1 MSGDINIIYPR
12 MGVEA
17 SQPQKALDLLPKP
30 IRTAMRHMGVEKLTE
45 PQEKAIPAI
54 LSGKNV
60 LLIAPTGSGKTE
72 AAILPV
78 LGNLVSIKG
87 RRGISLLYI
96 TPLRALNRDMMKRI
110 LKWCALLGLSVDV
123 RHGDTPSSMRRKQAL
138 KPPDILITTPET
150 LQAILPGRRMQRSLR
165 EVKWVIVDEV
175 HEIAESKRG
184 VQLAVALERLREI
197 TGRDFQRIGL
207 SATAGTPEKVGKLL
221 TGSKGSVE
229 IIRVLVPKGYRY
241 WIEWPQPD
249 EEDFDLSTAL
259 YTSPEAAARIR
270 TIKDLCDAHTST
282 LIFVNSRQVAE
293 MLALSFLDPKI
304 GIHHGSLSREER
316 AKIEDSFK
324 KGLTKAIVCTST
336 LELGIDIGT
345 ADLVIQYLSPRQ
357 VGPLIQRV
365 GRSGHRLGL
374 TSEGI
379 ILTAFVDDALE
390 SMVVVSRARNEKV
403 EPIRIHEGALDVL
416 AHQIVGLSL
425 DKGGISISKAIEVLS
440 RTYPFRRLSKKK
452 LWRIVNFLS
461 RLGLIRLEGDMITP
475 TRKARKYYFSNLSMI
490 PDERRYPVID
500 IASNRT
506 IGTVG
511 EEFIMLRA
519 RIGLHFICRGMVW
532 NIEHISD
539 DGVYVTPVED
549 PRAALPGWDGEILPV
564 PYELA
569 SEVGRLRRKIAEKLV
584 RCGVEQTIGWL
595 CKRFQIDGNA
605 ASKIIGE
612 IREQLENGA
621 PVPSDN
627 LILIEGFDRYLI
639 VNCCLGE
646 SANRALGYIIDQR
659 LSKEGLIRNW
669 WADGYR
675 ILIELQVEVDES
687 NFRHL
692 VEKVLPSDS
701 EEVERDF
708 YARVM
713 ERFPFGYYMKFV
725 AERFGAIE
733 RGLSLG
739 EERLLD
745 LYNKFKQTPIYD
757 ETMREVLQEK
767 VDIERVKK
775 VVSAIK
781 SGKIRVETRISR
793 ERPTPIS
800 YHILNK
806 YAEIPEMIALEQ
818 VQADSLERMR
828 NTIMHTR
835 IELVC
840 MECGKKQEPIAIK
853 DLPHKPSCHSCGST
867 LLTIISRYRE
877 HLVEVVNKRLQG
889 GKLSEDESRLLANLR
904 RIADVIHSYGK
915 RGIIALSVYGI
926 GPQTAL
932 RILSKMHYSEDELLK
947 DLMEAKLQYTR
958 TKPYWKT

>member
-1 MSGDINIIYPR
+1 MTSEENRPSSKSLR
-12 MGVEA
+12 
-17 SQPQKALDLLPKP
+17 LLPKSV
-30 IRTAMRHMGVEKLTE
+30 IIAMKQIGIEKLADT
-45 PQEKAIPAI
+45 QEKAIPLI
-54 LSGKNV
+54 MRGMNV

-72 AAILPV
+72 AALLPV
-78 LGNLVSIKG
+78 LSKLISIEN

-110 LKWCALLGLSVDV
+110 VKWCTLLGLSVDV
-123 RHGDTPSSMRRKQAL
+123 RHGDTPSPIRRKQAL

-150 LQAILPGRRMQRSLR
+150 LQAILPGRRMQNNLR
-165 EVKWVIVDEV
+165 DVKWIIVDEI

-207 SATAGTPEKVGKLL
+207 SATVGTPEKVGKLL
-221 TGSKGSVE
+221 AGSRRPVE
-229 IIRVLVPKGYRY
+229 IIRVPVPKGYRY

-249 EEDFDLSTAL
+249 EEDFDLSTTL

-270 TIKDLCDAHTST
+270 TIKDLCDAYTST

-293 MLALSFLDPKI
+293 MLALRLSLLDPKI

-316 AKIEDSFK
+316 TKIEDSFK
-324 KGLTKAIVCTST
+324 KGLIKAIVCTST

-357 VGPLIQRV
+357 VGPFIQRV

-374 TSEGI
+374 TSEGV

-390 SMVVVSRARNEKV
+390 SIAVVSRARSEKV
-403 EPIRIHEGALDVL
+403 EPTKIHEGALDVL

-425 DKGGISISKAIEVLS
+425 DHGGISLSKAVEIVS
-440 RTYPFRRLSKKK
+440 RAYPFRRLDKKEFQK
-452 LWRIVNFLS
+452 VAGFLS
-461 RLGLIRLEGDMITP
+461 KLGLIRFEGDRIMP
-475 TRKARKYYFSNLSMI
+475 TKKARKYYFSNLSMI
-490 PDERRYPVID
+490 PDERRYPVVD
-500 IASNRT
+500 LTANRT
-506 IGTVG
+506 IGIVG

-519 RIGLHFICRGMVW
+519 RVGLHFICRGMVW
-532 NIEHISD
+532 NIEQISD

-549 PRAALPGWDGEILPV
+549 PRAALPGWDGEILPI

-569 SEVGRLRRKIAEKLV
+569 KEVGGLRRKIAEKLEKD
-584 RCGVEQTIGWL
+584 GVELTVSWL
-595 CKRFQIDGNA
+595 CKEFQVDSNA
-605 ASKIIGE
+605 ARKIVGE
-612 IREQLENGA
+612 IWEQLENGA

-646 SANRALGYIIDQR
+646 LANRTLGYVIDQR
-659 LSKEGLIRNW
+659 LSRKKLIRNW
-669 WADGYR
+669 WADAYR
-675 ILIELQVEVDES
+675 ILIELPVEVSQS
-687 NFRHL
+687 NFRQL
-692 VEKVLPSDS
+692 VEQVLPRDC
-701 EEVERDF
+701 EEVEKDF
-708 YARVM
+708 HARIS

-745 LYNKFKQTPIYD
+745 LYNRFRQTPIFV

-767 VDIERVKK
+767 VDVETVKK
-775 VVSAIK
+775 MVSAIR
-781 SGKIRVETRISR
+781 SGKIRVETRISI
-793 ERPTPIS
+793 EKPTPLS

-806 YAEIPEMIALEQ
+806 YAEIPEMIAPEQ
-818 VQADSLERMR
+818 VQADALERMR
-828 NTIMHTR
+828 NAIMHTK
-835 IELVC
+835 IELIC
-840 MECGKKQEPIAIK
+840 MECGKRQDPVAIR
-853 DLPHKPSCHSCGST
+853 DLPPKPGCYSCGST
-867 LLTIISRYRE
+867 LLAILPGYKGY
-877 HLVEVVNKRLQG
+877 LVGIVNKRLG
-889 GKLSEDESRLLANLR
+889 GEKLSEEEARLLADLR
-904 RIADVIHSYGK
+904 RTADVIHSYGR

-947 DLMEAKLQYTR
+947 DLLEAKLQYIR

>member
-1 MSGDINIIYPR
+1 MGLTSEGNGLSGESLR
-12 MGVEA
+12 
-17 SQPQKALDLLPKP
+17 LLPKSV
-30 IRTAMRHMGVEKLTE
+30 RTAMKQIGIEKLVET
-45 PQEKAIPAI
+45 QEKAIPLI
-54 LSGKNV
+54 MTGINV

-72 AAILPV
+72 AALLPILSK
-78 LGNLVSIKG
+78 LIAIKN
-87 RRGISLLYI
+87 RKGISLLYI
-96 TPLRALNRDMMKRI
+96 TPLRALNRDMLKRI
-110 LKWCALLGLSVDV
+110 MKWCSLLGLSVDV

-150 LQAILPGRRMQRSLR
+150 LQAILPGRRMQSHLR
-165 EVKWVIVDEV
+165 EVKWVVVDEI

-197 TGRDFQRIGL
+197 IGRDFQRIGL
-207 SATAGTPEKVGKLL
+207 SATVGTPEKVGKLL
-221 TGSKGSVE
+221 AGSKRPIE
-229 IIRVLVPKGYRY
+229 IIRVPVPKGYRY
-241 WIEWPQPD
+241 WIEWPQPN
-249 EEDFDLSTAL
+249 EEDFDLSTTL

-270 TIKDLCDAHTST
+270 TIKYLCDAYTST

-293 MLALSFLDPKI
+293 MLALRLGFLDHKI

-316 AKIEDSFK
+316 ARIEDSFK

-357 VGPLIQRV
+357 VGPFIQRV

-374 TSEGI
+374 TSEGV

-390 SMVVVSRARNEKV
+390 SIAVVSRARSEKV
-403 EPIRIHEGALDVL
+403 EPTRIHEGALDVL

-425 DKGGISISKAIEVLS
+425 DHGSISISKAVKIVS
-440 RTYPFRRLSKKK
+440 RAYPFRRLGEEE
-452 LWRIVNFLS
+452 LRRVADFLS
-461 RLGLIRLEGDMITP
+461 KLGLIRLEGDSIMP
-475 TRKARKYYFSNLSMI
+475 TRKARKYYFPNLSMI
-490 PDERRYPVID
+490 PDERRYPVVD
-500 IASNRT
+500 LTSNRT
-506 IGTVG
+506 IGIVG

-532 NIEHISD
+532 NIEQISD

-549 PRAALPGWDGEILPV
+549 PRAALPGWDGEILPI

-569 SEVGRLRRKIAEKLV
+569 REVGRLRRKIAEKLS
-584 RCGVEQTIGWL
+584 RGEAEQTVSWL
-595 CKRFQIDGNA
+595 CKEFQIDSNA
-605 ASKIIGE
+605 ARKIVGE
-612 IREQLENGA
+612 IREQMEMGA

-627 LILIEGFDRYLI
+627 LILVEGFDRYLV

-646 SANRALGYIIDQR
+646 LANRTLGYIIDKR
-659 LSKEGLIRNW
+659 LSRDGLIRNW

-675 ILIELQVEVDES
+675 ILIELPVEMAES

-692 VEKVLPSDS
+692 VERVLPKDS
-701 EEVERDF
+701 QEVERDF
-708 YARVM
+708 YARIR

-745 LYNKFKQTPIYD
+745 LYSRFKQTPIYD
-757 ETMREVLQEK
+757 ETIREVLQEK
-767 VDIERVKK
+767 SDVETVKR
-775 VVSAIK
+775 VVSAIRK
-781 SGKIRVETRISR
+781 GRIRVETRISR
-793 ERPTPIS
+793 EKPTPIS

-806 YAEIPEMIALEQ
+806 YAEIPEMIAPEQ
-818 VQADSLERMR
+818 VQADAVERMR
-828 NTIMHTR
+828 NAIMHTNVEF
-835 IELVC
+835 IC
-840 MECGKKQEPIAIK
+840 MECGSSQETISIR
-853 DLPHKPSCHSCGST
+853 DLPQKPSCSCGST
-867 LLTIISRYRE
+867 LLAVLPGYKGY
-877 HLVEVVNKRLQG
+877 LVEIVNKRLNG
-889 GKLSEDESRLLANLR
+889 EKLSEDESRLLADLR
-904 RIADVIHSYGK
+904 RTADVIHSYGR
-915 RGIIALSVYGI
+915 RGVIALSVYGI

-947 DLMEAKLQYTR
+947 DLLEAKLQYIR
-958 TKPYWKT
+958 TKPFWKA

>member
-1 MSGDINIIYPR
+1 LAAEGNAPLEKSP
-12 MGVEA
+12 E
-17 SQPQKALDLLPKP
+17 LLPKP
-30 IRTAMRHMGVEKLTE
+30 VRAAMKHMGIERLTE
-45 PQEKAIPAI
+45 TQEKAIPLI
-54 LSGKNV
+54 MMEKNV

-72 AAILPV
+72 AALLPILAK
-78 LGNLVSIKG
+78 LISIKN

-96 TPLRALNRDMMKRI
+96 TPLRALNRDMAKRI

-150 LQAILPGRRMQRSLR
+150 LQAILPGRRMQSNLR
-165 EVKWVIVDEV
+165 EVKWVVVDEI

-207 SATAGTPEKVGKLL
+207 SATVGTPEKVGKLL
-221 TGSKGSVE
+221 AGSRGSVE
-229 IIRVLVPKGYRY
+229 IIRVSVSKGYRY
-241 WIEWPQPD
+241 WIEWPQPN
-249 EEDFDLSTAL
+249 EEDFDLSASL

-270 TIKDLCDAHTST
+270 TIKDLCDAYTST

-293 MLALSFLDPKI
+293 MLALRLGFLDPKI

-316 AKIEDSFK
+316 VKIEDSFK

-336 LELGIDIGT
+336 LELGIDIGS

-357 VGPLIQRV
+357 VGPFIQRV

-374 TSEGI
+374 TSEGV

-390 SMVVVSRARNEKV
+390 SIAVVSRARSEKV
-403 EPIRIHEGALDVL
+403 EPTRIHKGALDVL

-425 DKGGISISKAIEVLS
+425 DHGEIGISKAVEIVS
-440 RTYPFRRLSKKK
+440 RAYPFTRLDEKE
-452 LWRIVNFLS
+452 LQRVAQYLS
-461 RLGLIRLEGDMITP
+461 RLGLIRLNDGKITP
-475 TRKARKYYFSNLSMI
+475 TKKARKYYFSNLSMI

-500 IASNRT
+500 LTSNRT
-506 IGTVG
+506 IGIVG
-511 EEFIMLRA
+511 EEFVTLRA
-519 RIGLHFICRGMVW
+519 KIGLHFICRGMVW
-532 NIEHISD
+532 NIEQISD

-549 PRAALPGWDGEILPV
+549 PRAALPGWDGEILPI

-569 SEVGRLRRKIAEKLV
+569 KEVGRLRRKIAEKL
-584 RCGVEQTIGWL
+584 GKDQLEQAVSWL
-595 CKRFQIDGNA
+595 CKEFQIDSNA
-605 ASKIIGE
+605 ARKIVGE
-612 IREQLENGA
+612 ILEQIRLGV
-621 PVPSDN
+621 PIPSDN
-627 LILIEGFDRYLI
+627 LMLVEGFDRYLI

-646 SANRALGYIIDQR
+646 LANRTLGYIIDHR
-659 LSKEGLIRNW
+659 LSREGLIRNW

-675 ILIELQVEVDES
+675 ILIELPVEVAES
-687 NFRHL
+687 NFKRL
-692 VEKVLPSDS
+692 VERILPKDS
-701 EEVERDF
+701 KEAEKDF
-708 YARVM
+708 YARVR

-745 LYNKFKQTPIYD
+745 LYNRFRQTPIYD

-767 VDIERVKK
+767 ADLETVKK
-775 VVSAIK
+775 VVSAIR
-781 SGKIRVETRISR
+781 SGEIRVETCISR
-793 ERPTPIS
+793 EKPTPIS
-800 YHILNK
+800 YPILNK
-806 YAEIPEMIALEQ
+806 YAEVPEMIAPEQ
-818 VQADSLERMR
+818 VQVDTIERMR
-828 NTIMHTR
+828 NAVMHTR
-835 IELVC
+835 IEFIC
-840 MECGKKQEPIAIK
+840 MECGSKQEPISIR
-853 DLPHKPSCHSCGST
+853 DLPQKPGCYSCGST
-867 LLTIISRYRE
+867 LLAILPGYKGY
-877 HLVEVVNKRLQG
+877 LVGIVNKRLNG
-889 GKLSEDESRLLANLR
+889 EKLSEDELRILSDLR
-904 RIADVIHSYGK
+904 RTADVIHSYGR
-915 RGIIALSVYGI
+915 RGVIALSVYGI

-947 DLMEAKLQYTR
+947 DLLEAKLQYIR